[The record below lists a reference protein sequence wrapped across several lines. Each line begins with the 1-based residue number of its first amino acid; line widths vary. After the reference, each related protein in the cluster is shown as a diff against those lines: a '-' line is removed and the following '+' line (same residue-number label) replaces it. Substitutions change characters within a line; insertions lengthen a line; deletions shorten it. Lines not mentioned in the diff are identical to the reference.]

1 MADKKEKK
9 TYTEADVADLQ
20 QAIETKNKVAVRE
33 MLEGKILKA
42 VPEADKESVYL
53 GIFQF
58 HDTDL
63 TEYVVKNEKK
73 LDVHFLKDISDYKD
87 QLFLQEFFED
97 NASKIS
103 VKDEDRERILE
114 LAILCNSPEMVAKL
128 TRKPQ
133 DSDYPKLAAAS
144 EDIFDLLL
152 KVKTKNISA
161 DTKRAVAIAALMA
174 DDGTDRIEVLENHG
188 WDFDNP
194 ALKED
199 VEKTLSEKK
208 YTNDKEGRLQRTE
221 DDARQRFMEKRASMN
236 KAELKKEDKSN
247 KRDARMSM
255 KELLT
260 GKEKEKTYTQ
270 IQQEKKKAQKLAREK
285 KRREAQKTPAE
296 REAEAKRAAKKQARA
311 EAKEARKAAR
321 EATKK

>member
-9 TYTEADVADLQ
+9 TYSEADVADLK
-20 QAIETKNKVAVRE
+20 QAIEARNKVAVKE
-33 MLEGKILKA
+33 MLEGKILKV
-42 VPEADKESVYL
+42 VPETDKESIYL

-103 VKDEDRERILE
+103 VRDEDRERMLE

-128 TRKPQ
+128 TKKPQ

-144 EDIFDLLL
+144 EDIFDGLL
-152 KVKTKNISA
+152 KVKTKNLSA
-161 DTKRAVAIAALMA
+161 ETKRAVAIAALMA
-174 DDGTDRIEVLENHG
+174 GNGTDRIEVLENHG
-188 WDFDNP
+188 WDFDNT

-199 VEKTLSEKK
+199 VEKIISEKK
-208 YTNDKEGRLQRTE
+208 YSNDKEGRLERTE
-221 DDARQRFMEKRASMN
+221 DDARKRFAEKRASMN
-236 KAELKKEDKSN
+236 KEELKKEDKSN

-270 IQQEKKKAQKLAREK
+270 IQQDKKTAQRLAREK
-285 KRREAQKTPAE
+285 KKRQAQKTPAE
-296 REAEAKRAAKKQARA
+296 REAEAKRAAKKQAKA
-311 EAKEARKAAR
+311 EAR
-321 EATKK
+321 EAKAAAKKAKKD